1 MWIFRKNWEKNN
13 VNMNKYWFKPKDY
26 GYGYVPISK
35 EGWIAVLILILV
47 GLFLAYLNNF
57 FNPIELTLING
68 IIFTAGVIVLGFLF
82 LKIFEKKCKG
92 KLKWNWK
99 K

>member
-1 MWIFRKNWEKNN
+1 
-13 VNMNKYWFKPKDY
+13 MNKYWFKPKDY

-35 EGWIAVLILILV
+35 EGWIATLILV
-47 GLFLAYLNNF
+47 LIGLLLAYVNNF
-57 FNPIELTLING
+57 FSPLKITFFDG
-68 IIFTAGVIVLGFLF
+68 IIFLIEIIVLGFLF
-82 LKIFEKKCKG
+82 LKLFEKKCKG

>member
-1 MWIFRKNWEKNN
+1 
-13 VNMNKYWFKPKDY
+13 MNKYWFKPKNY

-57 FNPIELTLING
+57 FNPIGLTLING
-68 IIFTAGVIVLGFLF
+68 IIFTVGVIVLGFLF

>member
-1 MWIFRKNWEKNN
+1 
-13 VNMNKYWFKPKDY
+13 MNRSKYWFKPKDY

-35 EGWIAVLILILV
+35 EGWIATLVIILI
-47 GLFLAYLNNF
+47 GLGLAYLNNF
-57 FNPIELTLING
+57 FNPTQIRFYNGLLFLLEILI
-68 IIFTAGVIVLGFLF
+68 LGFLF
-82 LKIFEKKCKG
+82 LKLFEKKCLG

>member
-1 MWIFRKNWEKNN
+1 
-13 VNMNKYWFKPKDY
+13 MNKYWFKPKDY
-26 GYGYVPISK
+26 GYGYVPISV
-35 EGWIAVLILILV
+35 EGWISVITLIGI
-47 GLFLAYLNNF
+47 GIFLAYLNNF
-57 FNPIELTLING
+57 FNHSLITFQNGLFFTLE
-68 IIFTAGVIVLGFLF
+68 IIILGFVF

>member
-1 MWIFRKNWEKNN
+1 MS
-13 VNMNKYWFKPKDY
+13 KYWFKPKNY

-35 EGWIAVLILILV
+35 EGWIAVLGLILIGFL
-47 GLFLAYLNNF
+47 LAYLNNF
-57 FNPIELTLING
+57 FNITSLTLLNG
-68 IIFTAGVIVLGFLF
+68 LIFAIEITILGFLF
-82 LKIFEKKCKG
+82 LKLFEKKCLG

>member
-1 MWIFRKNWEKNN
+1 
-13 VNMNKYWFKPKDY
+13 MNKYWFKPKDY

-35 EGWIAVLILILV
+35 GGWIVVLILILV

-57 FNPIELTLING
+57 FNPTELTLING

>member
-1 MWIFRKNWEKNN
+1 
-13 VNMNKYWFKPKDY
+13 MNKYWFKPKNY
-26 GYGYVPISK
+26 GYGYVPISV
-35 EGWIAVLILILV
+35 EGWIATLFLIFIGIFFAYINNFFAPENVTFQSSLFFVLEILIL
-47 GLFLAYLNNF
+47 
-57 FNPIELTLING
+57 
-68 IIFTAGVIVLGFLF
+68 GFVF